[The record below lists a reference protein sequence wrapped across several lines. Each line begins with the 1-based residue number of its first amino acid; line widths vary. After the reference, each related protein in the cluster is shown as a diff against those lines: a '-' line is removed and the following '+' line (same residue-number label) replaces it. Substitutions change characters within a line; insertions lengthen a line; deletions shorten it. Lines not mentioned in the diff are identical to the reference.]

1 MKHDIAGL
9 WKHSDAQNDQAI
21 YRRNELEKQFQL
33 PKRLETIIERMPASG
48 CLADIGCDHAYVA
61 IEAVRRGKAAR
72 ALACDVRKGPL
83 QQAAEHI
90 LCAGLAGK
98 IETRLSD
105 GLEKVAPGE
114 ADTVVVAGMGG
125 PLMERILQGRLT
137 DFGHF
142 VLSPQSEIPHF
153 RRFLLT
159 EGVQIDEETMLI
171 DEGKYYVIFNV
182 SQRVDATMKGP
193 GNLASHDVAGD
204 MSVSEDRTDSKAE
217 QAADAPVNA
226 MYVTE
231 EDFLYGGPLLRR
243 LDPVLKSFLEKE
255 KTRYEGI
262 LGQTDSAEVRT
273 AYQHC
278 MNALE
283 AYR

>member
-1 MKHDIAGL
+1 M
-9 WKHSDAQNDQAI
+9 
-21 YRRNELEKQFQL
+21 EKQFQL
-33 PKRLETIIERMPASG
+33 PKRLETIIERMPDSG

-61 IEAVRRGKAAR
+61 IEAVRRGRAAR

-105 GLEKVAPGE
+105 GLEQVAPGE

-125 PLMERILQGRLT
+125 PLMERILQGRLG
-137 DFGHF
+137 DFAHF

-153 RRFLLT
+153 RRFLLV
-159 EGVQIDEETMLI
+159 EGMQIDEETMLI
-171 DEGKYYVIFNV
+171 DEGKYYVILNV
-182 SQRVDATMKGP
+182 SQR
-193 GNLASHDVAGD
+193 
-204 MSVSEDRTDSKAE
+204 
-217 QAADAPVNA
+217 ADAA
-226 MYVTE
+226 SSDSMYVTE
-231 EDFLYGGPLLRR
+231 EDFLFGGRLLRR

-262 LGQTDSAEVRT
+262 LRQTDSLEVRT

>member
-1 MKHDIAGL
+1 M
-9 WKHSDAQNDQAI
+9 
-21 YRRNELEKQFQL
+21 EKQFQL

-48 CLADIGCDHAYVA
+48 CIADIGCDHAYVA

-114 ADTVVVAGMGG
+114 ADSVIIAGMGG
-125 PLMERILQGRLT
+125 PLMERILQGRLA

-153 RRFLLT
+153 RRFLLA
-159 EGVQIDEETMLI
+159 EGMQIDEETMLI

-182 SQRVDATMKGP
+182 SQR
-193 GNLASHDVAGD
+193 
-204 MSVSEDRTDSKAE
+204 
-217 QAADAPVNA
+217 ADASSDP

-262 LGQTDSAEVRT
+262 LGQTDSAEVRA

>member
-1 MKHDIAGL
+1 M
-9 WKHSDAQNDQAI
+9 
-21 YRRNELEKQFQL
+21 EKQFQL
-33 PKRLETIIERMPASG
+33 PKRLETIIERMPDSG
-48 CLADIGCDHAYVA
+48 CLADVGCDHAYVA
-61 IEAVRRGKAAR
+61 IEAVRRGRAAR

-125 PLMERILQGRLT
+125 PLMERILQGRLE
-137 DFGHF
+137 DFAHF

-153 RRFLLT
+153 RRFLLA
-159 EGVQIDEETMLI
+159 EGMQIDEETMLI
-171 DEGKYYVIFNV
+171 DEGKYYVILNV
-182 SQRVDATMKGP
+182 SQR
-193 GNLASHDVAGD
+193 
-204 MSVSEDRTDSKAE
+204 
-217 QAADAPVNA
+217 ADAA
-226 MYVTE
+226 SSDSMYVTE
-231 EDFLYGGPLLRR
+231 EDFLYGGCLLRR

-262 LGQTDSAEVRT
+262 LRQTDSLEVRT

>member
-1 MKHDIAGL
+1 M
-9 WKHSDAQNDQAI
+9 
-21 YRRNELEKQFQL
+21 EKQFQL
-33 PKRLETIIERMPASG
+33 PKRLETIIERMPDAG

-61 IEAVRRGKAAR
+61 IEAVRRGRAAR
-72 ALACDVRKGPL
+72 ALACDIRKGPL

-125 PLMERILQGRLT
+125 PLMERILQGRLE
-137 DFGHF
+137 DFAYF

-153 RRFLLT
+153 RRFLLA
-159 EGVQIDEETMLI
+159 EGMQIDEETMLI
-171 DEGKYYVIFNV
+171 DEGKYYVILNV
-182 SQRVDATMKGP
+182 SQR
-193 GNLASHDVAGD
+193 
-204 MSVSEDRTDSKAE
+204 
-217 QAADAPVNA
+217 ADAA
-226 MYVTE
+226 SSDSMYVTE
-231 EDFLYGGPLLRR
+231 EDFLYGGCLLRR

-262 LGQTDSAEVRT
+262 LRQTDSLEVRT

-278 MNALE
+278 INALE

>member
-1 MKHDIAGL
+1 M
-9 WKHSDAQNDQAI
+9 
-21 YRRNELEKQFQL
+21 EKQFQL
-33 PKRLETIIERMPASG
+33 PKRLETIIERLPASG

-61 IEAVRRGKAAR
+61 IEAVRRGKATR

-90 LCAGLAGK
+90 ICAGLAGK

-125 PLMERILQGRLT
+125 PLMERILQGRLE
-137 DFGHF
+137 DFRHF

-153 RRFLLT
+153 RRFLLA
-159 EGVQIDEETMLI
+159 EGMQIDEETMLI
-171 DEGKYYVIFNV
+171 DEGKYYVILNV
-182 SQRVDATMKGP
+182 SKRAAATE
-193 GNLASHDVAGD
+193 ASRDSDDHDVAGE
-204 MSVSEDRTDSKAE
+204 MNVSNDGAQVQTLDTAATVSADS
-217 QAADAPVNA
+217 

-231 EDFLYGGPLLRR
+231 EDFLYGGRLLRR
-243 LDPVLKSFLEKE
+243 LDPVLRSFLEKE

-262 LGQTDSAEVRT
+262 LGQTDSAEVRA

>member
-1 MKHDIAGL
+1 M
-9 WKHSDAQNDQAI
+9 
-21 YRRNELEKQFQL
+21 EKQFQL

-61 IEAVRRGKAAR
+61 IEAVRRGRAAR
-72 ALACDVRKGPL
+72 ALACDVRRGPL

-90 LCAGLAGK
+90 LIAGLAGR

-125 PLMERILQGRLT
+125 PLMERILQGRLE
-137 DFGHF
+137 DFAHF

-153 RRFLLT
+153 RRFLLA
-159 EGVQIDEETMLI
+159 EGMQIDEETMLI
-171 DEGKYYVIFNV
+171 EEGKYYVILNA
-182 SQRVDATMKGP
+182 SKRVDAVGATMDTAVRSTSGASDDQR
-193 GNLASHDVAGD
+193 NRTETLASE
-204 MSVSEDRTDSKAE
+204 STLE
-217 QAADAPVNA
+217 AADTAAAFSDP

-231 EDFLYGGPLLRR
+231 EDFLYGGRLLRR

-262 LGQTDSAEVRT
+262 LGQTDSGEVRT

>member
-1 MKHDIAGL
+1 M
-9 WKHSDAQNDQAI
+9 
-21 YRRNELEKQFQL
+21 EKQFQL
-33 PKRLETIIERMPASG
+33 PKRLETIIERMPDAG

-61 IEAVRRGKAAR
+61 IEAVRRGRAAR

-98 IETRLSD
+98 IETRFSD

-125 PLMERILQGRLT
+125 PLMERILQGRLG
-137 DFGHF
+137 DFAHF

-153 RRFLLT
+153 RRFLLA
-159 EGVQIDEETMLI
+159 EGMQIDEETMLI
-171 DEGKYYVIFNV
+171 DEGKYYVILNV
-182 SQRVDATMKGP
+182 SKR
-193 GNLASHDVAGD
+193 
-204 MSVSEDRTDSKAE
+204 
-217 QAADAPVNA
+217 ADAA
-226 MYVTE
+226 SSDSMYVTE
-231 EDFLYGGPLLRR
+231 EDFLYGGRLLHR
-243 LDPVLKSFLEKE
+243 LDPVLKNFLEKE

-262 LGQTDSAEVRT
+262 LRQTDSLEVRT

>member
-48 CLADIGCDHAYVA
+48 CIADIGCDHAYVA

-114 ADTVVVAGMGG
+114 ADCVIIAGMGG
-125 PLMERILQGRLT
+125 PLMERILQGRLA

-153 RRFLLT
+153 RRFLLA
-159 EGVQIDEETMLI
+159 EGMQIDEETMLI

-182 SQRVDATMKGP
+182 SKR
-193 GNLASHDVAGD
+193 
-204 MSVSEDRTDSKAE
+204 
-217 QAADAPVNA
+217 ADASSDP

-231 EDFLYGGPLLRR
+231 EDFLYGGRLLRR

-262 LGQTDSAEVRT
+262 LRQTDSDEVRT

>member
-1 MKHDIAGL
+1 M
-9 WKHSDAQNDQAI
+9 
-21 YRRNELEKQFQL
+21 EKQFQL
-33 PKRLETIIERMPASG
+33 PKRLETIIERMPDSG
-48 CLADIGCDHAYVA
+48 CLADVGCDHAYVA
-61 IEAVRRGKAAR
+61 IEAVRRGRAAR

-105 GLEKVAPGE
+105 GLEQVAPGE
-114 ADTVVVAGMGG
+114 ADIVVVAGMGG
-125 PLMERILQGRLT
+125 PLMERILQGRFG
-137 DFGHF
+137 DFAHF

-153 RRFLLT
+153 RRFLLA
-159 EGVQIDEETMLI
+159 EGMQIDEETMLI
-171 DEGKYYVIFNV
+171 DEGKYYVILNV
-182 SQRVDATMKGP
+182 SQRADAT
-193 GNLASHDVAGD
+193 S
-204 MSVSEDRTDSKAE
+204 SDS
-217 QAADAPVNA
+217 

-231 EDFLYGGPLLRR
+231 EDFLYGGRLLRR

-262 LGQTDSAEVRT
+262 LRQTDSLEVRT

>member
-1 MKHDIAGL
+1 M
-9 WKHSDAQNDQAI
+9 
-21 YRRNELEKQFQL
+21 EKQFQL
-33 PKRLETIIERMPASG
+33 PKRLETIIERMPDSG

-61 IEAVRRGKAAR
+61 IEAVRRGRAAR

-105 GLEKVAPGE
+105 GLEQVAPGE

-125 PLMERILQGRLT
+125 PLMERILQGRLG
-137 DFGHF
+137 DFAHF

-159 EGVQIDEETMLI
+159 EGMQINEETMLI
-171 DEGKYYVIFNV
+171 DEGKYYVILNV
-182 SQRVDATMKGP
+182 SQR
-193 GNLASHDVAGD
+193 
-204 MSVSEDRTDSKAE
+204 
-217 QAADAPVNA
+217 ADAA
-226 MYVTE
+226 SSDSMYVTE
-231 EDFLYGGPLLRR
+231 EDFLYGGRLLRR

-262 LGQTDSAEVRT
+262 LRQTDSREVRT

>member
-1 MKHDIAGL
+1 M
-9 WKHSDAQNDQAI
+9 
-21 YRRNELEKQFQL
+21 EKQFQL
-33 PKRLETIIERMPASG
+33 PKRLETIIERMPDSG

-61 IEAVRRGKAAR
+61 IEAVRRGRAAR

-90 LCAGLAGK
+90 LFAGLAGK

-125 PLMERILQGRLT
+125 PLMERILQGRLR
-137 DFGHF
+137 DFAHF

-159 EGVQIDEETMLI
+159 EGMQIDEETMLI
-171 DEGKYYVIFNV
+171 DEGKYYVILNV
-182 SQRVDATMKGP
+182 SKRADAT
-193 GNLASHDVAGD
+193 S
-204 MSVSEDRTDSKAE
+204 SDS
-217 QAADAPVNA
+217 

-231 EDFLYGGPLLRR
+231 EDFLYGGRLLHR

-262 LGQTDSAEVRT
+262 LRQTDSLEIRT

>member
-1 MKHDIAGL
+1 M
-9 WKHSDAQNDQAI
+9 
-21 YRRNELEKQFQL
+21 EKQFQL
-33 PKRLETIIERMPASG
+33 PKRLETIIERMPDAG

-61 IEAVRRGKAAR
+61 IEAVRRGRAAR

-90 LCAGLAGK
+90 LCAELAGK

-125 PLMERILQGRLT
+125 PLMERILQGRLG
-137 DFGHF
+137 DFAHF

-153 RRFLLT
+153 RRFLLA
-159 EGVQIDEETMLI
+159 EGMQIDEETMLI
-171 DEGKYYVIFNV
+171 DEGKYYVILNV
-182 SQRVDATMKGP
+182 SKC
-193 GNLASHDVAGD
+193 
-204 MSVSEDRTDSKAE
+204 
-217 QAADAPVNA
+217 ADAA
-226 MYVTE
+226 ASDSMYVTE
-231 EDFLYGGPLLRR
+231 EDFLYGGRLLRR

-262 LGQTDSAEVRT
+262 LRQTDSLEVRT

>member
-1 MKHDIAGL
+1 M
-9 WKHSDAQNDQAI
+9 
-21 YRRNELEKQFQL
+21 EKQFQL
-33 PKRLETIIERMPASG
+33 PKRLETIIERMPDSG
-48 CLADIGCDHAYVA
+48 CLADVGCDHAYVA
-61 IEAVRRGKAAR
+61 IEAVRRGRAAR

-105 GLEKVAPGE
+105 GLKQVAPGE

-125 PLMERILQGRLT
+125 PLMERILQGRLG
-137 DFGHF
+137 DFAHF

-153 RRFLLT
+153 RRFLLA
-159 EGVQIDEETMLI
+159 EGMQIDEETMLI
-171 DEGKYYVIFNV
+171 DEGKYYVILNV
-182 SQRVDATMKGP
+182 SQR
-193 GNLASHDVAGD
+193 
-204 MSVSEDRTDSKAE
+204 
-217 QAADAPVNA
+217 ADAA
-226 MYVTE
+226 SSDSMYVTE
-231 EDFLYGGPLLRR
+231 EDFLFGGRLLRR

-262 LGQTDSAEVRT
+262 LRQTDSLEVRT

-283 AYR
+283 VYR

>member
-1 MKHDIAGL
+1 M
-9 WKHSDAQNDQAI
+9 
-21 YRRNELEKQFQL
+21 EKQFQL

-48 CLADIGCDHAYVA
+48 CIADIGCDHAYVA

-114 ADTVVVAGMGG
+114 ADSVIIAGMGG
-125 PLMERILQGRLT
+125 PLMERILQERLA

-153 RRFLLT
+153 RRFLLA
-159 EGVQIDEETMLI
+159 EGMRIDEETMLI

-182 SQRVDATMKGP
+182 SQR
-193 GNLASHDVAGD
+193 
-204 MSVSEDRTDSKAE
+204 
-217 QAADAPVNA
+217 ADASSDP
-226 MYVTE
+226 MYMTE
-231 EDFLYGGPLLRR
+231 EDFLYGGRLLRR

-262 LGQTDSAEVRT
+262 LRQIESDEVRT

>member
-1 MKHDIAGL
+1 M
-9 WKHSDAQNDQAI
+9 
-21 YRRNELEKQFQL
+21 EKQFQL
-33 PKRLETIIERMPASG
+33 PKRLETIIERMPDSG

-61 IEAVRRGKAAR
+61 IEAVRRGRAAR

-105 GLEKVAPGE
+105 GLEQVAPGE

-125 PLMERILQGRLT
+125 PLMERILQGRLG
-137 DFGHF
+137 DFAHF

-153 RRFLLT
+153 RRFLLA
-159 EGVQIDEETMLI
+159 EGMQIDEETMLI
-171 DEGKYYVIFNV
+171 DEGKYYVILNV
-182 SQRVDATMKGP
+182 SQR
-193 GNLASHDVAGD
+193 
-204 MSVSEDRTDSKAE
+204 
-217 QAADAPVNA
+217 ADAA
-226 MYVTE
+226 SSDSMYVTE
-231 EDFLYGGPLLRR
+231 EDFLYGGRLLRR

-262 LGQTDSAEVRT
+262 LRQTDSLEVRT

>member
-1 MKHDIAGL
+1 M
-9 WKHSDAQNDQAI
+9 
-21 YRRNELEKQFQL
+21 EKQFQL

-48 CLADIGCDHAYVA
+48 CIADIGCDHAYVA

-114 ADTVVVAGMGG
+114 ADCVIIAGMGG
-125 PLMERILQGRLT
+125 PLMERILQGRLA

-153 RRFLLT
+153 RHFLLT
-159 EGVQIDEETMLI
+159 EGMQIDEETMLI

-182 SQRVDATMKGP
+182 SQR
-193 GNLASHDVAGD
+193 
-204 MSVSEDRTDSKAE
+204 
-217 QAADAPVNA
+217 ADASSDP
-226 MYVTE
+226 MYMTE
-231 EDFLYGGPLLRR
+231 EDFLYGGRLLRR

-262 LGQTDSAEVRT
+262 LRQTDSDEVRT

>member
-1 MKHDIAGL
+1 M
-9 WKHSDAQNDQAI
+9 
-21 YRRNELEKQFQL
+21 EKQFQL
-33 PKRLETIIERMPASG
+33 PKRLETIIERMPDSG

-61 IEAVRRGKAAR
+61 IEAVRRGRAAH

-105 GLEKVAPGE
+105 GLEQVAPGE

-125 PLMERILQGRLT
+125 PLMERILQGRLG
-137 DFGHF
+137 DFAHF

-153 RRFLLT
+153 RRFLLA
-159 EGVQIDEETMLI
+159 EGMQIDVETMLI
-171 DEGKYYVIFNV
+171 DEGKYYVILNV
-182 SQRVDATMKGP
+182 SQRAAA
-193 GNLASHDVAGD
+193 AS
-204 MSVSEDRTDSKAE
+204 SDS
-217 QAADAPVNA
+217 

-231 EDFLYGGPLLRR
+231 EDFLYGGRLLRR

-262 LGQTDSAEVRT
+262 LRQTDSLEVRT

>member
-1 MKHDIAGL
+1 M
-9 WKHSDAQNDQAI
+9 
-21 YRRNELEKQFQL
+21 EKQFQL
-33 PKRLETIIERMPASG
+33 PKRLETIIERMPDSG

-61 IEAVRRGKAAR
+61 IEAVRRGRAAR

-125 PLMERILQGRLT
+125 PLMERILQGRLE
-137 DFGHF
+137 DFAYF

-153 RRFLLT
+153 RRFLLA
-159 EGVQIDEETMLI
+159 EGMQIDEETMLI
-171 DEGKYYVIFNV
+171 DEGKYYVILNV
-182 SQRVDATMKGP
+182 SQR
-193 GNLASHDVAGD
+193 
-204 MSVSEDRTDSKAE
+204 
-217 QAADAPVNA
+217 ADAA
-226 MYVTE
+226 SSDSMYVTE
-231 EDFLYGGPLLRR
+231 EDFLYGGRLLRR

-262 LGQTDSAEVRT
+262 LRQTDSLEVRT

-278 MNALE
+278 INALE

>member
-1 MKHDIAGL
+1 M
-9 WKHSDAQNDQAI
+9 
-21 YRRNELEKQFQL
+21 EKQFQL
-33 PKRLETIIERMPASG
+33 PKRLETIIERMPDSG

-61 IEAVRRGKAAR
+61 IEAVRRGRAAR

-105 GLEKVAPGE
+105 GLEQVAPGE

-125 PLMERILQGRLT
+125 PLMERILQGRLG
-137 DFGHF
+137 DFAHF

-153 RRFLLT
+153 RRFLLA
-159 EGVQIDEETMLI
+159 EGMQIDEETMLI
-171 DEGKYYVIFNV
+171 DEGKYYVILNV
-182 SQRVDATMKGP
+182 SQRAAAA
-193 GNLASHDVAGD
+193 AS
-204 MSVSEDRTDSKAE
+204 DS
-217 QAADAPVNA
+217 

-231 EDFLYGGPLLRR
+231 EDFLYGGRLLRR

-262 LGQTDSAEVRT
+262 LRQTDSLEVCT

>member
-1 MKHDIAGL
+1 MRFHKAGL
-9 WKHSDAQNDQAI
+9 QKHLDEEGHSGLRKDP
-21 YRRNELEKQFQL
+21 YC
-33 PKRLETIIERMPASG
+33 IERSG
-48 CLADIGCDHAYVA
+48 YIQEER
-61 IEAVRRGKAAR
+61 IGKAVSASEKTGNHHR
-72 ALACDVRKGPL
+72 TDAGFRL
-83 QQAAEHI
+83 HI

-114 ADTVVVAGMGG
+114 ADCVIIAGMGG
-125 PLMERILQGRLT
+125 PLMERILQGRLA

-153 RRFLLT
+153 RRFLLA
-159 EGVQIDEETMLI
+159 EGMLIDEETMLI
-171 DEGKYYVIFNV
+171 DEGKYYVILNV
-182 SQRVDATMKGP
+182 SRRAGTREASKDAVRHIVP
-193 GNLASHDVAGD
+193 GKMN
-204 MSVSEDRTDSKAE
+204 
-217 QAADAPVNA
+217 AADAGAEAKTGTGTVHSEAAPA
-226 MYVTE
+226 DPMYVTE
-231 EDFLYGGPLLRR
+231 EDFLYGGRLLHR

-262 LGQTDSAEVRT
+262 LRQTDSDEVRT

>member
-1 MKHDIAGL
+1 M
-9 WKHSDAQNDQAI
+9 
-21 YRRNELEKQFQL
+21 EKQFQL
-33 PKRLETIIERMPASG
+33 PKRLETIIERMPDSG

-61 IEAVRRGKAAR
+61 IEAVRRGRAAH

-105 GLEKVAPGE
+105 GLEQVAPGE

-125 PLMERILQGRLT
+125 PLMERILQGRLG
-137 DFGHF
+137 DFAHF

-153 RRFLLT
+153 RRFLLA
-159 EGVQIDEETMLI
+159 EGMQIDEETMLI
-171 DEGKYYVIFNV
+171 DEGKYYVILNV
-182 SQRVDATMKGP
+182 SQR
-193 GNLASHDVAGD
+193 
-204 MSVSEDRTDSKAE
+204 
-217 QAADAPVNA
+217 ADAA
-226 MYVTE
+226 SSDTMYVTE
-231 EDFLYGGPLLRR
+231 EDFLYGGRLLRR

-262 LGQTDSAEVRT
+262 LRQTDSLEVRT

>member
-1 MKHDIAGL
+1 M
-9 WKHSDAQNDQAI
+9 
-21 YRRNELEKQFQL
+21 EKQFQL

-61 IEAVRRGKAAR
+61 IEAVRRGRAAR

-125 PLMERILQGRLT
+125 PLMERILQGRLV
-137 DFGHF
+137 DFAHF

-159 EGVQIDEETMLI
+159 EGMQIDEETMLI
-171 DEGKYYVIFNV
+171 DEGKYYVILNV
-182 SQRVDATMKGP
+182 SKRADATP
-193 GNLASHDVAGD
+193 S
-204 MSVSEDRTDSKAE
+204 DS
-217 QAADAPVNA
+217 

-231 EDFLYGGPLLRR
+231 EDFLYGGRLLHR

-262 LGQTDSAEVRT
+262 LRQTDSLEIRT

>member
-1 MKHDIAGL
+1 M
-9 WKHSDAQNDQAI
+9 
-21 YRRNELEKQFQL
+21 EKQFQL
-33 PKRLETIIERMPASG
+33 PKRLETIIERMPDSG
-48 CLADIGCDHAYVA
+48 CLADVGCDHAYVA
-61 IEAVRRGKAAR
+61 IEAVRRGRAAR

-125 PLMERILQGRLT
+125 PLMERILQGRLA
-137 DFGHF
+137 DFAHF

-153 RRFLLT
+153 RRFLLA
-159 EGVQIDEETMLI
+159 EGMQIDEETMLI
-171 DEGKYYVIFNV
+171 DEGKYYVILNV
-182 SQRVDATMKGP
+182 SQR
-193 GNLASHDVAGD
+193 
-204 MSVSEDRTDSKAE
+204 
-217 QAADAPVNA
+217 ADAA
-226 MYVTE
+226 FSDSMYVTE
-231 EDFLYGGPLLRR
+231 EDFLYGGCLLRR
-243 LDPVLKSFLEKE
+243 LDPVLNSFLEKE

-262 LGQTDSAEVRT
+262 LRQTDSLEVRT

>member
-1 MKHDIAGL
+1 M
-9 WKHSDAQNDQAI
+9 
-21 YRRNELEKQFQL
+21 EKQFQL
-33 PKRLETIIERMPASG
+33 PKRLETIIERMPDSG

-61 IEAVRRGKAAR
+61 IEAVRRGRAAR

-105 GLEKVAPGE
+105 GLEQVAPGE

-125 PLMERILQGRLT
+125 PLMERILQGRLR
-137 DFGHF
+137 DFAHF

-153 RRFLLT
+153 RHFLLT
-159 EGVQIDEETMLI
+159 EGMQIDEETMLI
-171 DEGKYYVIFNV
+171 DEGKYYVILNV
-182 SQRVDATMKGP
+182 SKRADAT
-193 GNLASHDVAGD
+193 S
-204 MSVSEDRTDSKAE
+204 SDS
-217 QAADAPVNA
+217 

-231 EDFLYGGPLLRR
+231 EDFLYGGRLLRR

-262 LGQTDSAEVRT
+262 LRQTDSLEVRT

>member
-1 MKHDIAGL
+1 M
-9 WKHSDAQNDQAI
+9 
-21 YRRNELEKQFQL
+21 EKQFQL

-48 CLADIGCDHAYVA
+48 CIADIGCDHAYVA

-114 ADTVVVAGMGG
+114 ADSVIIAGMGG
-125 PLMERILQGRLT
+125 PLMERILQGRLA

-153 RRFLLT
+153 RRFLLA
-159 EGVQIDEETMLI
+159 EGMQIDEETMLI

-182 SQRVDATMKGP
+182 SQR
-193 GNLASHDVAGD
+193 
-204 MSVSEDRTDSKAE
+204 
-217 QAADAPVNA
+217 ADASSDP

-262 LGQTDSAEVRT
+262 LRQIDSDEVRT

>member
-1 MKHDIAGL
+1 M
-9 WKHSDAQNDQAI
+9 
-21 YRRNELEKQFQL
+21 EKQFQL
-33 PKRLETIIERMPASG
+33 PKRLETIIERMPDSG

-61 IEAVRRGKAAR
+61 IEAVRRGRAAR

-83 QQAAEHI
+83 QQAEEHI

-125 PLMERILQGRLT
+125 PLMERILQGRLE
-137 DFGHF
+137 DFAYF

-153 RRFLLT
+153 RRFLLA
-159 EGVQIDEETMLI
+159 EGMQIDEETMLI
-171 DEGKYYVIFNV
+171 DEGKYYVILNV
-182 SQRVDATMKGP
+182 SQR
-193 GNLASHDVAGD
+193 
-204 MSVSEDRTDSKAE
+204 
-217 QAADAPVNA
+217 ADAA
-226 MYVTE
+226 SSDSMYVTE
-231 EDFLYGGPLLRR
+231 EDFLYGGCLLRR

-262 LGQTDSAEVRT
+262 LRQTDSLEVRT

>member
-1 MKHDIAGL
+1 M
-9 WKHSDAQNDQAI
+9 
-21 YRRNELEKQFQL
+21 EKQFQL
-33 PKRLETIIERMPASG
+33 PKRLETIIERMPDSG

-61 IEAVRRGKAAR
+61 MEAVRRGRAAR

-125 PLMERILQGRLT
+125 PLMERILQGRLR
-137 DFGHF
+137 DFAHF

-159 EGVQIDEETMLI
+159 EGMQIDEETMLI
-171 DEGKYYVIFNV
+171 DEGKYYVILNV
-182 SQRVDATMKGP
+182 SKRADAT
-193 GNLASHDVAGD
+193 S
-204 MSVSEDRTDSKAE
+204 SDS
-217 QAADAPVNA
+217 

-231 EDFLYGGPLLRR
+231 EDFLYGGRLLRR

-262 LGQTDSAEVRT
+262 LRQTDSLEVRT

>member
-1 MKHDIAGL
+1 M
-9 WKHSDAQNDQAI
+9 
-21 YRRNELEKQFQL
+21 EKQFQL
-33 PKRLETIIERMPASG
+33 PKRLETIIERLPASG

-61 IEAVRRGKAAR
+61 IEAVRRGKATR

-125 PLMERILQGRLT
+125 PLMERILQGRLE
-137 DFGHF
+137 DFRHF

-153 RRFLLT
+153 RRFLLA
-159 EGVQIDEETMLI
+159 EGMQIDEETMLI
-171 DEGKYYVIFNV
+171 DEGKYYVILNV
-182 SQRVDATMKGP
+182 SKRAAATE
-193 GNLASHDVAGD
+193 ASRDSDDHDVAGE
-204 MSVSEDRTDSKAE
+204 MNVSNDGAQVQTLDTAATVSADS
-217 QAADAPVNA
+217 

-231 EDFLYGGPLLRR
+231 EDFLYGGRLLRR
-243 LDPVLKSFLEKE
+243 LDPVLRSFLEKE

-262 LGQTDSAEVRT
+262 LGQTDSAEVRA

-283 AYR
+283 ATR

>member
-1 MKHDIAGL
+1 M
-9 WKHSDAQNDQAI
+9 
-21 YRRNELEKQFQL
+21 EKQFQL
-33 PKRLETIIERMPASG
+33 PKRLETIIERLPASG

-114 ADTVVVAGMGG
+114 ADTVVAAGMGG
-125 PLMERILQGRLT
+125 PLMERILQGRLE
-137 DFGHF
+137 DFRHF

-153 RRFLLT
+153 RRFLLA
-159 EGVQIDEETMLI
+159 EGMQIDEETMLI
-171 DEGKYYVIFNV
+171 DEGKYYVILNV
-182 SQRVDATMKGP
+182 SKRAAATE
-193 GNLASHDVAGD
+193 ASRDSDDHDVAGE
-204 MSVSEDRTDSKAE
+204 MNVSNDGAQVQTLDTAATVSADS
-217 QAADAPVNA
+217 

-231 EDFLYGGPLLRR
+231 EDFLYGGRLLRR
-243 LDPVLKSFLEKE
+243 LDPVLRSFLEKE

-262 LGQTDSAEVRT
+262 LGQTDSAEVRA

>member
-1 MKHDIAGL
+1 M
-9 WKHSDAQNDQAI
+9 
-21 YRRNELEKQFQL
+21 EKQFQL

-48 CLADIGCDHAYVA
+48 CIADIGCDHAYVA

-114 ADTVVVAGMGG
+114 ADCVIIAGMGG
-125 PLMERILQGRLT
+125 PLMERILQGRLA

-153 RRFLLT
+153 RRFLLA
-159 EGVQIDEETMLI
+159 EGMRIDEETMLI

-182 SQRVDATMKGP
+182 SQRADATSDP
-193 GNLASHDVAGD
+193 
-204 MSVSEDRTDSKAE
+204 
-217 QAADAPVNA
+217 

-231 EDFLYGGPLLRR
+231 EDFLFGGRLLRR

-262 LGQTDSAEVRT
+262 LRQTDSDEVRT

>member
-1 MKHDIAGL
+1 M
-9 WKHSDAQNDQAI
+9 
-21 YRRNELEKQFQL
+21 EKQFQL
-33 PKRLETIIERMPASG
+33 PKRLETIIERMPDAG

-61 IEAVRRGKAAR
+61 IEAVRRGRAAR

-125 PLMERILQGRLT
+125 PLMERILQGRLG
-137 DFGHF
+137 DFAHF

-153 RRFLLT
+153 RRFLLA
-159 EGVQIDEETMLI
+159 EGMQIDEETMLI
-171 DEGKYYVIFNV
+171 DEGKYYVILNV
-182 SQRVDATMKGP
+182 SKRADAT
-193 GNLASHDVAGD
+193 S
-204 MSVSEDRTDSKAE
+204 SDS
-217 QAADAPVNA
+217 

-231 EDFLYGGPLLRR
+231 EDFLYGGRLLRR

-262 LGQTDSAEVRT
+262 LRQTDSLEVRT

>member
-1 MKHDIAGL
+1 M
-9 WKHSDAQNDQAI
+9 
-21 YRRNELEKQFQL
+21 EKQFQL
-33 PKRLETIIERMPASG
+33 PKRLETIIERMPTSG
-48 CLADIGCDHAYVA
+48 CLADVGCDHAYVA
-61 IEAVRRGKAAR
+61 IEAVRRGRAAR

-105 GLEKVAPGE
+105 GLEQVAPGE

-125 PLMERILQGRLT
+125 PLMERILQGRLG
-137 DFGHF
+137 DFAHF

-153 RRFLLT
+153 RRFLLA
-159 EGVQIDEETMLI
+159 EGMQIDEETMLI
-171 DEGKYYVIFNV
+171 DEGKYYVILNV
-182 SQRVDATMKGP
+182 SQR
-193 GNLASHDVAGD
+193 
-204 MSVSEDRTDSKAE
+204 
-217 QAADAPVNA
+217 ADAA
-226 MYVTE
+226 SSDSMYVTE
-231 EDFLYGGPLLRR
+231 EDFLYGGCLLRR

-262 LGQTDSAEVRT
+262 LRQTDSLEVRT

>member
-1 MKHDIAGL
+1 M
-9 WKHSDAQNDQAI
+9 
-21 YRRNELEKQFQL
+21 EKQFQL
-33 PKRLETIIERMPASG
+33 PKRLETIIERMPDAG

-61 IEAVRRGKAAR
+61 IEAVRRGRAAR

-125 PLMERILQGRLT
+125 PLMERILQGRLR
-137 DFGHF
+137 DFAHF

-159 EGVQIDEETMLI
+159 EGMQIDEETMLI
-171 DEGKYYVIFNV
+171 DEGKYYVILNV
-182 SQRVDATMKGP
+182 SKRADAT
-193 GNLASHDVAGD
+193 S
-204 MSVSEDRTDSKAE
+204 SDS
-217 QAADAPVNA
+217 

-231 EDFLYGGPLLRR
+231 EDFLYGGRLLHR

-262 LGQTDSAEVRT
+262 LRQTDSLEVRT

>member
-1 MKHDIAGL
+1 M
-9 WKHSDAQNDQAI
+9 
-21 YRRNELEKQFQL
+21 EKQFQL
-33 PKRLETIIERMPASG
+33 PKRLETIIERMPTSG
-48 CLADIGCDHAYVA
+48 CLADVGCDHAYVA
-61 IEAVRRGKAAR
+61 IEAVRRGRAAR

-105 GLEKVAPGE
+105 GLEKVASGE

-125 PLMERILQGRLT
+125 PLMERILQGRLG
-137 DFGHF
+137 DFAHF

-153 RRFLLT
+153 RRFLLA
-159 EGVQIDEETMLI
+159 EGMQIDGETMLI
-171 DEGKYYVIFNV
+171 DEGKYYVILNV
-182 SQRVDATMKGP
+182 SQR
-193 GNLASHDVAGD
+193 
-204 MSVSEDRTDSKAE
+204 
-217 QAADAPVNA
+217 ADAA
-226 MYVTE
+226 SSDSMYVTE
-231 EDFLYGGPLLRR
+231 EDFLYGGRLLRR

-262 LGQTDSAEVRT
+262 LRQTDSLEVRT

>member
-1 MKHDIAGL
+1 M
-9 WKHSDAQNDQAI
+9 
-21 YRRNELEKQFQL
+21 EKQFQL
-33 PKRLETIIERMPASG
+33 PKRLETIIERMPDSG
-48 CLADIGCDHAYVA
+48 CLADVGCDHAYVA
-61 IEAVRRGKAAR
+61 IEAVRRGRAAR

-125 PLMERILQGRLT
+125 PLMERILQGRLG
-137 DFGHF
+137 DFAHF

-153 RRFLLT
+153 RRFLLA
-159 EGVQIDEETMLI
+159 EGMQIDEETMLI
-171 DEGKYYVIFNV
+171 DEGKDYVILNV
-182 SQRVDATMKGP
+182 SQR
-193 GNLASHDVAGD
+193 
-204 MSVSEDRTDSKAE
+204 
-217 QAADAPVNA
+217 ADAA
-226 MYVTE
+226 SSDSMYVTE
-231 EDFLYGGPLLRR
+231 EDFLYGGCLLRR

-262 LGQTDSAEVRT
+262 LRQTDSREVRT

>member
-1 MKHDIAGL
+1 M
-9 WKHSDAQNDQAI
+9 
-21 YRRNELEKQFQL
+21 EKQFQL
-33 PKRLETIIERMPASG
+33 PKRLETIIERMPDSG

-61 IEAVRRGKAAR
+61 IEAVRRGRAAR

-125 PLMERILQGRLT
+125 PLMERILQGRLG
-137 DFGHF
+137 DFAHF

-153 RRFLLT
+153 RRFLLA
-159 EGVQIDEETMLI
+159 EGMQIDEETMLI
-171 DEGKYYVIFNV
+171 DEGKYYVILNV
-182 SQRVDATMKGP
+182 SQRGDA
-193 GNLASHDVAGD
+193 ASSD
-204 MSVSEDRTDSKAE
+204 T
-217 QAADAPVNA
+217 

-231 EDFLYGGPLLRR
+231 EDFLYGGRLLRR

-262 LGQTDSAEVRT
+262 VSQTNSLEVRT

>member
-1 MKHDIAGL
+1 M
-9 WKHSDAQNDQAI
+9 
-21 YRRNELEKQFQL
+21 EKQFQL
-33 PKRLETIIERMPASG
+33 PKRLETIIERMPTSG
-48 CLADIGCDHAYVA
+48 CLADVGCDHAYVA
-61 IEAVRRGKAAR
+61 IEAVRRGRAAR

-105 GLEKVAPGE
+105 GLEQVAPGE

-125 PLMERILQGRLT
+125 PLMERILQGRLG
-137 DFGHF
+137 DFAHF

-153 RRFLLT
+153 RRFLLA
-159 EGVQIDEETMLI
+159 EGMQIDEETMLI
-171 DEGKYYVIFNV
+171 DEGKYYVILNV
-182 SQRVDATMKGP
+182 SQR
-193 GNLASHDVAGD
+193 
-204 MSVSEDRTDSKAE
+204 
-217 QAADAPVNA
+217 ADAA
-226 MYVTE
+226 SSDSMYVTE
-231 EDFLYGGPLLRR
+231 EDFLYGGRLLRR

-255 KTRYEGI
+255 KTRYGGI
-262 LGQTDSAEVRT
+262 LRQTDSLEVRT

>member
-1 MKHDIAGL
+1 MKRDMAGRQ
-9 WKHSDAQNDQAI
+9 KHSDAQNNQAI

-48 CLADIGCDHAYVA
+48 CIADVGCDHAYVA

-114 ADTVVVAGMGG
+114 ADSVIIAGMGG
-125 PLMERILQGRLT
+125 PLMERILQGRLA

-153 RRFLLT
+153 RRFLLA
-159 EGVQIDEETMLI
+159 EGMQIDEETMLI

-182 SQRVDATMKGP
+182 SQR
-193 GNLASHDVAGD
+193 
-204 MSVSEDRTDSKAE
+204 
-217 QAADAPVNA
+217 ADAPSDP

-231 EDFLYGGPLLRR
+231 EDFLYGGRLLRR